1 MTAKFTVTS
10 LFMLYFCCAVQGGVL
25 DFEGLGI
32 LSGQSIPQTYG
43 DAANVDVQYVSRTG
57 TGNSSVGAGSLQFWS
72 TGYLGATNVAYG
84 NSVTGEVFFQPIGAF
99 QVQLVNF
106 VLAPLLRSRTTQWAV
121 YDASFNLL
129 ASSGG
134 TFGLSSATTFTPNQT
149 SANGIRL
156 QFGPD
161 DFNVAIDNITF
172 NLIPTGVP
180 EPSTILVAPGLLLLF
195 IGSKS
200 LRRR

>member
-1 MTAKFTVTS
+1 MNARTIFIL
-10 LFMLYFCCAVQGGVL
+10 LFVLCCTVQGSVL
-25 DFEGLGI
+25 DFEGLG
-32 LSGQSIPQTYG
+32 LSNGQAIPQSYG
-43 DAANVDVQYVSRTG
+43 DAGNVNVQYVSRSNP
-57 TGNSSVGAGSLQFWS
+57 GNTSVSAGSLFFWN
-72 TGYLGATNVAYG
+72 TGYIGVTNVAYG
-84 NSVTGEVFFQPIGAF
+84 NPNTAEIFFQPIGSF
-99 QVQLVNF
+99 SVQLVSF
-106 VLAPLLRSRTTQWAV
+106 VLAPYLSARTTQWAA
-121 YDASFNLL
+121 YDANFNLL
-129 ASSGG
+129 AGSAG
-134 TFGLSSATTFTPNQT
+134 TFALSGAQTFTPNQT

-195 IGSKS
+195 MGRKS